1 MTSTVTVDGAGE
13 GLVSIEVDI
22 THSWRGDLV
31 VEATAPNGQTFVLH
45 DRGGSSADDLRET
58 FPLDATGSAFEGD
71 PNGTWTLRVSDNAD
85 ADTGALNGWAVI
97 VGG

>member
-1 MTSTVTVDGAGE
+1 M
-13 GLVSIEVDI
+13 SIEVDI